1 MSIYTAS
8 LDYYV
13 YAYIRIDGSPYYIGK
28 GKGDRAYDKKHA
40 ITVPKD
46 KSRIVILESGLTD
59 IGALAIERQLIRW
72 YGRKNNGTG
81 ILRNRTDGGDG
92 VSGAIHTEETRQKI
106 SEALKGKKLS
116 PETRQKISQAFKG
129 ENNPMYGK
137 KHSSETRQKISE
149 AMKSRKNG
157 GPGGIR
163 TPICSSSYE

>member
-106 SEALKGKKLS
+106 SEAMM
-116 PETRQKISQAFKG
+116 G
-129 ENNPMYGK
+129 ENHPMYGK
-137 KHSSETRQKISE
+137 KLSSEHCQKISE